1 MKTSITHSILSN
13 YLSLAF
19 AAGVTASITALVCH
33 ASLLMPV

>member
-1 MKTSITHSILSN
+1 MKTTMIHSMLSN

-19 AAGVTASITALVCH
+19 AAGVTASITALVCQ